1 MQLPPPPPQLIRE
14 SFAAHPLTR
23 QQPFVVPA
31 LAINQQMVNA
41 APAPAIDEPLV
52 HAAPAPAIDEPLVH
66 AAPDPANAIDQPVA
80 PVPVDMAPVLPD
92 LAVSLILLNGMSY
105 LNFMCLKY

>member
-1 MQLPPPPPQLIRE
+1 
-14 SFAAHPLTR
+14 
-23 QQPFVVPA
+23 
-31 LAINQQMVNA
+31 MVN
-41 APAPAIDEPLV
+41 
-52 HAAPAPAIDEPLVH
+52 AAPAPAIDEPLVH